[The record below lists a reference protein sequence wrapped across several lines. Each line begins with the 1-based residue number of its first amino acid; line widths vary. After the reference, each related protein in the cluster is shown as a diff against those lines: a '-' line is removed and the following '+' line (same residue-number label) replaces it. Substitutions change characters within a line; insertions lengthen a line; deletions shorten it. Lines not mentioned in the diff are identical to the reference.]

1 MENAITACM
10 TLEHDRFIKVVAQ
23 CEEHVLSIMVQN
35 SFDGNLKIKHGVL
48 QSRKRISGPGIGL
61 ESMQM
66 ICKKYGGT
74 MELQWD
80 ENTFTV
86 LIILPI
92 ESPNEE

>member
-1 MENAITACM
+1 
-10 TLEHDRFIKVVAQ
+10 
-23 CEEHVLSIMVQN
+23 
-35 SFDGNLKIKHGVL
+35 
-48 QSRKRISGPGIGL
+48 
-61 ESMQM
+61 MQM